1 MRFERR
7 TWLLIAAFAIVYMV
21 WGSTYLAIRIGL
33 KTLPP
38 LLMAGSRFLVA
49 GSILCG
55 LSLARGSAFPSAGQ
69 WRRAAVGG
77 VLMLAVGN
85 GCVTW
90 AEQFVPSSITALLI
104 ASEPLWLVLTSW
116 AFFGGQRPGARITA
130 GLAIGLAGVGA
141 LVLPGGGEGDAGGMM
156 LIGSLAIILAAFSWA
171 VGSLYL
177 REAAL
182 PDSTAL
188 STGMQMLA
196 GGATLVTLGLLRG
209 EAQTFHAAN
218 VSAASAAAWVYL
230 IVFGSLLGY
239 TAYGWL
245 ITATSPARLGTYA
258 YVNPVVAVLLG
269 SLVEHEPITAAAWT
283 AMIVILASV
292 GLVTTGEMEEDE
304 QPEEAESLVFP
315 TPLGEQA

>member
-1 MRFERR
+1 
-7 TWLLIAAFAIVYMV
+7 
-21 WGSTYLAIRIGL
+21 LA
-33 KTLPP
+33 
-38 LLMAGSRFLVA
+38 
-49 GSILCG
+49 
-55 LSLARGSAFPSAGQ
+55 Q

-77 VLMLAVGN
+77 ILMLAVGN

-90 AEQFVPSSITALLI
+90 AEQYVPSSITALLI
-104 ASEPLWLVLTSW
+104 ASEPLWLVLTAW
-116 AFFGGQRPGARITA
+116 AFFGGRRPGARMTA
-130 GLAIGLAGVGA
+130 GLAIGLAGVAA
-141 LVLPGGGEGDAGGMM
+141 LVLPGGGEGEAGGMM
-156 LIGSLAIILAAFSWA
+156 LIGSLAVILAAFSWA

-177 REAAL
+177 RDAAL

-209 EAQTFHAAN
+209 EAQTFHMAS
-218 VSAASAAAWVYL
+218 VSTASATAWLYL

-245 ITATSPARLGTYA
+245 ITATTPARLGTYA

-283 AMIVILASV
+283 AMVVILASV
-292 GLVTTGEMEEDE
+292 GLVTTGEAEEE
-304 QPEEAESLVFP
+304 EEPEEAEPLALPGV
-315 TPLGEQA
+315 LGEQA